1 MGKALAII
9 NGFEEIKGLVLNG
22 IANENTRNA
31 YENGLDSFLSW
42 FYTEGKTVLNKTA
55 VQEYRAM
62 LDMEGQ
68 ASATIN
74 LKLAAVRRL
83 VVEAI
88 DNGILDPIAGQ
99 GILRVKGIKAR
110 GVRTGNW
117 LTKQQAQEIINA
129 PDISTLKGLRDRA
142 ILAVALGSGLRRSEI
157 ANLKVDNIQMRDS
170 RWVILDITGKGEK
183 IRTVPIASWVKEAI
197 DQWLSKA
204 NITDG
209 FLFRS
214 TQYKGK
220 LIGKKISDQAIQ
232 DVIIKFT
239 GLSAHDMRRSFAKL
253 AYKGGAAIEQI
264 KFSLGHQKMATTELY
279 LGSMQDLLKAP
290 TDFIGLTI
298 N

>member
-1 MGKALAII
+1 MSKELTVI
-9 NGFEEIKGLVLNG
+9 NGFDEIKGLVLNG
-22 IANENTRNA
+22 IANENTRYA
-31 YENGLDSFLSW
+31 YENGLDIFLNW
-42 FYTEGKTVLNKTA
+42 YQDQGKTALNKSV
-55 VQEYRAM
+55 VQEFRSM
-62 LDMEGQ
+62 LDMTGQ
-68 ASATIN
+68 APATIN

-88 DNGILDPIAGQ
+88 DNNILDPIAGE

-117 LTKQQAQEIINA
+117 LTKQEAQEIINT

-157 ANLKVDNIQMRDS
+157 AALKVDNIKMRDS
-170 RWVILDITGKGEK
+170 RWVILDITGKGGR
-183 IRTVPIASWVKEAI
+183 IRTVPIAPWVKKAT

-204 NITDG
+204 NINSG
-209 FLFRS
+209 FVFRS

-220 LIGKKISDQAIQ
+220 LIGEKISDQAIQ

-253 AYKGGAAIEQI
+253 AKQGGCPIEQI
-264 KFSLGHQKMATTELY
+264 QFSLGHQKMATTELY
-279 LGSMQDLLKAP
+279 LGSTQDLTSAP
-290 TDFIGLTI
+290 ADFLGLTI